1 MTLSSVII
9 AAICQAAR
17 ALLGSRTSDAKARIK
32 S

>member
-9 AAICQAAR
+9 AAICQEAH
-17 ALLGSRTSDAKARIK
+17 ALLGSRTSDSKVPIK